1 MKGAGTRAVATPAPR
16 RHLTLAQDH
25 TLRLRANTGGRHARA
40 PPPSH
45 TRSFSRTSPAPEH
58 PKSPRPCPVATL
70 HSFTLR
76 RFVRARPPE
85 VATPVPRR
93 NFTLAHSFAG
103 ASRCHAPRS
112 RGSRT
117 SRSASPSRFEPNTA
131 RLIALPGKSTRW
143 GAFCA
148 YSAAETESIR
158 AHDGYG
164 SGTPSPRNDSVAS
177 TRMALPSWA
186 VQRTMNG

>member
-76 RFVRARPPE
+76 RFVCARPPE
-85 VATPVPRR
+85 GATPHPPQLYTRSFFPGRR
-93 NFTLAHSFAG
+93 SL
-103 ASRCHAPRS
+103 SRAPK
-112 RGSRT
+112 
-117 SRSASPSRFEPNTA
+117 
-131 RLIALPGKSTRW
+131 PGIQDV
-143 GAFCA
+143 
-148 YSAAETESIR
+148 AER
-158 AHDGYG
+158 
-164 SGTPSPRNDSVAS
+164 VAKH
-177 TRMALPSWA
+177 
-186 VQRTMNG
+186 